1 MASVRIS
8 SNQSRYGQDVSIRQ
22 FQLMAD
28 EPTSNGGNDAGPAP
42 FEWILA
48 GLGSCQAMTIKMY
61 AERKGWKLEN
71 VVVDLSHAVQN
82 HQHIIQVELGL
93 MGDLDDAQRQR
104 LLAIAGR
111 CPVHQLLTTSAEIHT
126 QLHNQG

>member
-28 EPTSNGGNDAGPAP
+28 EPTSNGGNDAGPTP

-61 AERKGWKLEN
+61 AERKGWKLET
-71 VVVDLSHAVQN
+71 VVVDLSHAVQD